1 MEAVGKLFG
10 QRVGCLG
17 SLSDKNQKIIII
29 VFRIT
34 GLNKEKWIRIK
45 RWTEIQNVC
54 GNSY

>member
-34 GLNKEKWIRIK
+34 GLNKEK
-45 RWTEIQNVC
+45 
-54 GNSY
+54 